1 MVACHVGTGVR
12 EGEVVGE
19 RVTEGTGVV
28 LGTGVGSIDG
38 GPICPQLSG
47 IRPITSKDVLQRIM
61 MEYNGS

>member
-47 IRPITSKDVLQRIM
+47 IHPITSKDVLQRIM